1 MNCPACGAPMH
12 LIAGSDSLACDFC
25 KSVHVVE
32 KNDDGVALLDETP
45 EQMCPV
51 CAIPLWSATLDGVA
65 MHYCKHCRGMLIPM
79 EPFVGLV
86 ETMRCLHPGSQIP
99 SPADP
104 AELRRK
110 VDCPLCHHR
119 MDAHFYYGGGS
130 VVIDGCDACS
140 LNWLDAGELMRVV
153 HAPHHAEAEE
163 AERY

>member
-1 MNCPACGAPMH
+1 MH
-12 LIAGSDSLACDFC
+12 LIAGSDSMACDFC

-32 KNDDGVALLDETP
+32 KNDDGVAVLDETP
-45 EQMCPV
+45 EQ
-51 CAIPLWSATLDGVA
+51 L
-65 MHYCKHCRGMLIPM
+65 LIPM

-110 VDCPLCHHR
+110 VDCPLCRHR

-140 LNWLDAGELMRVV
+140 VNWLDAGELMRVV
-153 HAPHHAEAEE
+153 HAPHHADAEE